1 MSKGPSDHRMNSDL
15 LGDDA
20 REDDESTRYDGVRIY
35 RNRESVLERFQR
47 GQFLSGFMVPHRPD
61 GIVLVPY
68 SISSSMADCVLF
80 HYNKQEM
87 RQSDGSLGLQFA
99 TFRYVRIP
107 DIQTTF
113 GKRQHVSSREYC
125 LMLPSRYCPENFD
138 RKFAMI
144 TNEWRVMDKDG
155 DIGRWG
161 SLW

>member
-1 MSKGPSDHRMNSDL
+1 
-15 LGDDA
+15 
-20 REDDESTRYDGVRIY
+20 
-35 RNRESVLERFQR
+35 
-47 GQFLSGFMVPHRPD
+47 
-61 GIVLVPY
+61 
-68 SISSSMADCVLF
+68 
-80 HYNKQEM
+80 M

-99 TFRYVRIP
+99 SFRHVRIP
-107 DIQTTF
+107 DAQTTF
-113 GKRQHVSSREYC
+113 GKRQHVPGREYC